1 MFTRSLRKA
10 QVALPTK
17 PLPMT
22 PRIEGIGGM
31 GGRAVPGGGGSS
43 MGVRGKSVGFK
54 MIDWVPQT
62 TASKV
67 RFR

>member
-1 MFTRSLRKA
+1 MFVVLLWCREDAVSPAGNHTL
-10 QVALPTK
+10 
-17 PLPMT
+17 
-22 PRIEGIGGM
+22 
-31 GGRAVPGGGGSS
+31 VPGGGGSS

>member
-1 MFTRSLRKA
+1 MFVVLLWCQEDAVSPAGNHTL
-10 QVALPTK
+10 
-17 PLPMT
+17 
-22 PRIEGIGGM
+22 
-31 GGRAVPGGGGSS
+31 VPGGGGGAS

>member
-1 MFTRSLRKA
+1 MFVVLLWCQEDAVSPAGNHTL
-10 QVALPTK
+10 
-17 PLPMT
+17 
-22 PRIEGIGGM
+22 
-31 GGRAVPGGGGSS
+31 VPGGGGSS